1 MGRINGNLVFS
12 EPKSDR
18 SRRTIVIPDVC
29 ATALREHRRL
39 QLKER
44 LSATRPW
51 PADDIVFPST
61 VGTVMEPRNLTR
73 QFHALCIRAGIGK
86 RRFHDLR
93 HTCATLLLTQG
104 VSARVAMEILGH
116 SRISTTM
123 EIYSH
128 VGTELQEDAASR
140 MDGLLRLDA

>member
-1 MGRINGNLVFS
+1 
-12 EPKSDR
+12 
-18 SRRTIVIPDVC
+18 
-29 ATALREHRRL
+29 
-39 QLKER
+39 
-44 LSATRPW
+44 
-51 PADDIVFPST
+51 
-61 VGTVMEPRNLTR
+61 MEPRNLTR
-73 QFHALCIRAGIGK
+73 QFHPLCHRAGIGK

-116 SRISTTM
+116 SRISTTK